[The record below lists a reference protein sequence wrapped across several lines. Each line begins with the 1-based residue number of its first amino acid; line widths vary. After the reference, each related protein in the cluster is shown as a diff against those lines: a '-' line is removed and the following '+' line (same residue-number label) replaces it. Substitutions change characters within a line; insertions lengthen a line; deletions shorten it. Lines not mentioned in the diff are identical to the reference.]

1 MAKAVD
7 QLTRSGHQSERGTI
21 VGLSHAQAGQVISIA
36 ADESGAES
44 AGTRTLLKTAH
55 VEVIRLVLPQG
66 KTIPAHRAP
75 GEIIVH
81 GLTGRVRFEA
91 LGRSLDIEKGQL
103 FYLPAGE
110 SHAVTAVED
119 CSFLLTI
126 LLASKAAS
134 S

>member
-1 MAKAVD
+1 MA
-7 QLTRSGHQSERGTI
+7 
-21 VGLSHAQAGQVISIA
+21 LSHAQAGEVISIA
-36 ADESGAES
+36 ADDSQAES
-44 AGTRTLLKTAH
+44 AGTRTLFKTAH

-75 GEIIVH
+75 GEIIVQ

-91 LGRSLDIEKGQL
+91 LGRTIDVENGQL

-110 SHAVTAVED
+110 PHAVTAVED

-126 LLASKAAS
+126 LLAPKAADA
-134 S
+134 

>member
-1 MAKAVD
+1 
-7 QLTRSGHQSERGTI
+7 
-21 VGLSHAQAGQVISIA
+21 VGLPHAHAGEVISIA

-75 GEIIVH
+75 GEIIVQ

-91 LGRSLDIEKGQL
+91 LGRSLDVENGEL

-110 SHAVTAVED
+110 PHAVTAVED

>member
-1 MAKAVD
+1 M
-7 QLTRSGHQSERGTI
+7 
-21 VGLSHAQAGQVISIA
+21 GLPHAQAGQVISIA
-36 ADESGAES
+36 ADDSGAES

-66 KTIPAHRAP
+66 KVIPAHRAP
-75 GEIIVH
+75 GEIIVQ

-91 LGRSLDIEKGQL
+91 LGRSIDVENGQL

-110 SHAVTAVED
+110 PHTVTAVED

-126 LLASKAAS
+126 LLTPKSVDPAGP
-134 S
+134 